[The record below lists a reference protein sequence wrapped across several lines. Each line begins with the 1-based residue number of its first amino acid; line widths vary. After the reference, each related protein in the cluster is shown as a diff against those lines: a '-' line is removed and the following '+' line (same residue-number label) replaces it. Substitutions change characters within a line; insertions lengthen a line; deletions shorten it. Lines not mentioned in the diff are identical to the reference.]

1 MKKKTL
7 LPLLFLYSFATNTAL
22 KITSQKIDSL
32 MEDALAK
39 FKVAAAIAIVKD
51 GKVIHQKDTALLL
64 SKQKNLSMKILTF
77 K

>member
-1 MKKKTL
+1 
-7 LPLLFLYSFATNTAL
+7 
-22 KITSQKIDSL
+22 

-39 FKVAAAIAIVKD
+39 FKVAGAAIAIVKD

-64 SKQKNLSMKILTF
+64 SKQNLSMKILTF